1 MPNRAYG
8 FKSVLGTKFQKRD
21 AEKRLFRFGPG
32 SEEWLSGICIS
43 SSCFTRSWYLETMV
57 PVRLSYKL
65 FPSADIIGTLLCQL
79 QFRYE
84 YGYVYFSINHPAP
97 VSITTDG
104 YVLRNV

>member
-1 MPNRAYG
+1 
-8 FKSVLGTKFQKRD
+8 
-21 AEKRLFRFGPG
+21 
-32 SEEWLSGICIS
+32 
-43 SSCFTRSWYLETMV
+43 MV

-79 QFRYE
+79 HFRYE

-104 YVLRNV
+104 YVLRNVQRRIDNVI

>member
-1 MPNRAYG
+1 
-8 FKSVLGTKFQKRD
+8 L
-21 AEKRLFRFGPG
+21 
-32 SEEWLSGICIS
+32 
-43 SSCFTRSWYLETMV
+43 MV
-57 PVRLSYKL
+57 PVRLSYKF
-65 FPSADIIGTLLCQL
+65 FPSTDIIGTLLCQL